1 MRTSLTPNAETCY
14 TLRPGG
20 IGVVEMLDAEVVAR
34 PTVDT
39 QLAEIAMGIATV
51 QAKLDNVEESLEEIL
66 ARLDELELPYAS
78 LQEDE

>member
-1 MRTSLTPNAETCY
+1 M
-14 TLRPGG
+14 
-20 IGVVEMLDAEVVAR
+20 VEIHSGEVVAG

-39 QLAEIAMGIATV
+39 QLAEIAMGIAGV
-51 QAKLDNVEESLEEIL
+51 RAKLDNVEESLEEIL